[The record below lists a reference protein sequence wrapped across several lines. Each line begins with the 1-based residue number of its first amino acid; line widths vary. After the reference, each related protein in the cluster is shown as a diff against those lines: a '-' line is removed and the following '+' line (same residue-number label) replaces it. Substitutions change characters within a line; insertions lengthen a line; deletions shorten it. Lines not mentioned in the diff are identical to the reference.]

1 MKIKYFQDTDTLYI
15 ELRSGSVVETRDLD
29 EETLIDLDQAGSVV
43 ALTLE
48 HASRRADTLRVSYE
62 QIAA

>member
-1 MKIKYFQDTDTLYI
+1 MKIKYFADTDTLYI
-15 ELRSGSVVETRDLD
+15 EFRSGDVAETRELD
-29 EETLIDLDQAGSVV
+29 ENTLLDVDAKGEVC

-48 HASRRADTLRVSYE
+48 HASKRADIPHFSYE